1 MCEVQVCVL
10 GIDHT
15 PCVLGTLTHTV
26 SVVDQDERI
35 CARNRSHTPCVL
47 GILETNRINNCF
59 SVPSMCTRNTSPT
72 PMCTR
77 NTSHTPNQRLIRM
90 RVCLKH

>member
-47 GILETNRINNCF
+47 GIFETNRINA
-59 SVPSMCTRNTSPT
+59 
-72 PMCTR
+72 
-77 NTSHTPNQRLIRM
+77 
-90 RVCLKH
+90 